1 MDDIHHEGEEDT
13 SDEDLDEEE
22 IDDEGGVIHFMED
35 DDDDDNEDGDNEN
48 DDDDEDEM
56 RDEGPLHGP
65 GIRVVRIPRELLRG
79 RGGRG
84 PPHMMEMLMSM
95 LGSPMDMMQHI
106 EDMQMEMAMQASL
119 RENPDYMAD
128 GDLSYERLCNLED
141 VKVTATEDQVSK
153 LRRVKHRCTR
163 TTGEKDE
170 THSRCAVCQDEYE
183 NGDEQIQLPCEHRY
197 HEACIINWL
206 KNYHDYCPVCKQK
219 VDGGAEAVEAATH

>member
-79 RGGRG
+79 R
-84 PPHMMEMLMSM
+84 
-95 LGSPMDMMQHI
+95 
-106 EDMQMEMAMQASL
+106 
-119 RENPDYMAD
+119 
-128 GDLSYERLCNLED
+128 
-141 VKVTATEDQVSK
+141 
-153 LRRVKHRCTR
+153 
-163 TTGEKDE
+163 
-170 THSRCAVCQDEYE
+170 
-183 NGDEQIQLPCEHRY
+183 
-197 HEACIINWL
+197 
-206 KNYHDYCPVCKQK
+206 
-219 VDGGAEAVEAATH
+219 